1 MTTQL
6 NREEKDAIQAKGYE
20 MACEDLKT
28 MSVEECTVLMDS
40 KWPSSEFR
48 GYTPFN
54 FNMMLGYA
62 MRLKEEKKISNK

>member
-6 NREEKDAIQAKGYE
+6 TREEKDAIQAKGYQV
-20 MACEDLKT
+20 ACVDLKT
-28 MSVEECTVLMDS
+28 MSVEDCISKMDAE
-40 KWPSSEFR
+40 WPTSEFH

-62 MRLKEEKKISNK
+62 MRVKEEKVK